1 MKRSIPAV
9 AVEVRVLP
17 IEELKPAAYNPRQSL
32 RPTDPA
38 YRKLET
44 SLREFGLVEPLVWNE
59 RTGRV
64 VGGHA
69 RLRILKSMGVME
81 VPVSVVR
88 LDESREKALNVVL
101 NNREAQ
107 SRFDTPKLAELLIE
121 LEDLPEFSL
130 TGFDLA
136 TLQNLQLEPVERAVA
151 ERVEA
156 RTVTVSLEM
165 TADTYEEIAPKIDAL
180 VGEYNLASHL
190 KRG

>member
-17 IEELKPAAYNPRQSL
+17 IKELKPAAYNPRQSL

-69 RLRILKSMGVME
+69 RLRILKKMGVME

-88 LDESREKALNVVL
+88 LDENREKALNVVL

-136 TLQNLQLEPVERAVA
+136 TLQNLQLEPVEKAIA
-151 ERVEA
+151 ERKEA
-156 RTVTVSLEM
+156 GTVTVSLEM